1 MGAAMV
7 GILKRR
13 TENPSEDRDDETD
26 ASIAEYGGRG
36 PPSPR
41 RRPAAHDPYGTYV
54 TTLLWR
60 QNILKKDKKVVVYS
74 RTSTPNQ
81 KKAPLDLVKALE
93 KFGYENDN
101 IEAIP
106 DAASGS
112 AERKGFD
119 RLVDLVAKGEV
130 GLVVVD
136 EASRASRSAEEYERF
151 RDACR
156 ATGTLIYGVSTGT
169 LETW

>member
-1 MGAAMV
+1 M
-7 GILKRR
+7 
-13 TENPSEDRDDETD
+13 
-26 ASIAEYGGRG
+26 
-36 PPSPR
+36 
-41 RRPAAHDPYGTYV
+41 
-54 TTLLWR
+54 
-60 QNILKKDKKVVVYS
+60 KKDKKVVVYS

-81 KKAPLDLVKALE
+81 KKASFDLVKAVE
-93 KFGYENDN
+93 KVGYENDN
-101 IEAIP
+101 IEAIT

-130 GLVVVD
+130 GLVIVD
-136 EASRASRSAEEYERF
+136 DASRLSRSAEECEKF

-156 ATGTLIYGVSTGT
+156 ATGTLIYEVSTGT